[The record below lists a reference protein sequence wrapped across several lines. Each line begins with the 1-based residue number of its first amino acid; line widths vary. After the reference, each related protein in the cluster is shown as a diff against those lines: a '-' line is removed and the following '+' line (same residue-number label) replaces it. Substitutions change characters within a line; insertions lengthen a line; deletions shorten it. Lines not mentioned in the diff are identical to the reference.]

1 VTGTG
6 RGPAARLPSLLGL
19 LVLLAAACATP
30 VGVTRVD
37 TQTAHQLLAQSA
49 IANARPSEASQRML
63 RRFGLLERFD
73 DDPAGVLAE
82 LHRGFLV
89 LGGEDGL
96 FALAELSFLHAGR
109 SGDRSYYLAAAVYAY
124 ALLFP
129 GPGQAVD
136 LDPSDPRL
144 RLAYDLYNFGLAG
157 GLGQPDREEL
167 DVTPGARRL
176 PFGYLAL
183 AVDEATWLGY
193 RLERFVPSAS
203 LSPRGLR
210 NRYRRPGIGA
220 SLVAALDPQ
229 AAAGRTPGARRI
241 GPHARIPVTA
251 FLRLDAPRDGLV
263 TGALAGRLELYP
275 TDQTA
280 RVVVDGHEQ
289 PLESDPTAALALWLE
304 ESPAWEAELAGL
316 LRPSGL
322 SWLPPDRTR
331 DGLLL
336 LEPYRPDRIPLVLV
350 HGTLSSPG
358 RWAELVNELR
368 GDPRIGRRY
377 QIWLYMYDT
386 GYPIAFSGGQFR
398 QALLNTMGEVDPT
411 GTAPDLRRMVIVG
424 HSQGG
429 ILARLAVT
437 DSGTRLWDNVS
448 RVPLDSLRF
457 DAETREILQRSLFFT
472 PLPFVE
478 RVIFVATPHHGSRLA
493 VPWIARLAS
502 WVIKFPFKL
511 AHRTVDLLPS
521 SEEARI
527 VREFD
532 QVPTSIENMGPEHRL
547 VRTLAAIPIAPG
559 VMTHSIIAVRGD
571 GPPEEG
577 GDGVVQ
583 YRSARLEGAA
593 SELVVRSG
601 HSVQGN
607 PDAIEE
613 IRRILLEHAGIR

>member
-1 VTGTG
+1 
-6 RGPAARLPSLLGL
+6 
-19 LVLLAAACATP
+19 
-30 VGVTRVD
+30 VD
-37 TQTAHQLLAQSA
+37 IQTAHRLLADSA
-49 IANARPSEASQRML
+49 VATARPSEASQRML

-73 DDPAGVLAE
+73 DDPAGALAE
-82 LHRGFLV
+82 LHRGFL
-89 LGGEDGL
+89 LMGGEDRL

-129 GPGQAVD
+129 GPGHPVD
-136 LDPSDPRL
+136 LEPSDPRL

-183 AVDEATWLGY
+183 TGDAATWLGY
-193 RLERFVPSAS
+193 RLEGFVPSAS

-210 NRYRRPGIGA
+210 NRYRQPGIGA
-220 SLVAALDPQ
+220 SLVAGFAPQ
-229 AAAGRTPGARRI
+229 AAAGPTPGAHRI

-263 TGALAGRLELYP
+263 IGALAGRLELYP

-280 RVVVDGHEQ
+280 RVLVDGREE
-289 PLESDPTAALALWLE
+289 PLEADATAALALWLE
-304 ESPAWEAELAGL
+304 ESPAWESELAGL
-316 LRPSGL
+316 LRPGDM
-322 SWLPPDRTR
+322 SWLPADRTR

-350 HGTLSSPG
+350 HGTLSSPA

-368 GDPRIGRRY
+368 GDPRIRQRY
-377 QIWLYMYDT
+377 QIWLYLYGT

-411 GTAPDLRRMVIVG
+411 GTAPDLQRMVIVG

-437 DSGTRLWDNVS
+437 DTGTRLWDNVS
-448 RVPLDSLRF
+448 RVPLDSLHF
-457 DAETREILQRSLFFT
+457 DAETRDILQRSLFFT
-472 PLPFVE
+472 PLPFVK
-478 RVIFVATPHHGSRLA
+478 RVIFVATPHHGSQLA

-502 WVIKFPFKL
+502 RVIQLPIRL
-511 AHRTVDLLPS
+511 AQRTVDLLPA

-527 VREFD
+527 VRQFD
-532 QVPTSIENMGPEHRL
+532 QIPTSIENMGPEHRL
-547 VRTLAAIPIAPG
+547 VRTLATIPIDPG
-559 VMTHSIIAVRGD
+559 VTTHSIIAVRGN
-571 GPPEEG
+571 GPPQEG
-577 GDGVVQ
+577 GDGVVR
-583 YRSARLEGAA
+583 YRSAHLEGAA
-593 SELVVRSG
+593 SELVVRAG

-607 PDAIEE
+607 PAAIEE
-613 IRRILLEHAGIR
+613 IRRILLEHARIP